1 MSSSARPSTR
11 LHPGSPFAWQQP
23 TRTAGA
29 ARRADV
35 ARAELASHAG
45 LLYRLGFSEADAAA
59 RLVARIAW
67 EFDPARGAHRRPDAL
82 SDQAIAKLVAETYAR
97 KPG

>member
-11 LHPGSPFAWQQP
+11 LHPGSPFAWEQP
-23 TRTAGA
+23 ARTNNA
-29 ARRADV
+29 ARRTEV
-35 ARAELASHAG
+35 ARAELASRAA
-45 LLYRLGFSEADAAA
+45 LLYRLGFSVADATA
-59 RLVARIAW
+59 RLVARTTW

-82 SDQAIAKLVAETYAR
+82 SDQAIGKLVAETYAR